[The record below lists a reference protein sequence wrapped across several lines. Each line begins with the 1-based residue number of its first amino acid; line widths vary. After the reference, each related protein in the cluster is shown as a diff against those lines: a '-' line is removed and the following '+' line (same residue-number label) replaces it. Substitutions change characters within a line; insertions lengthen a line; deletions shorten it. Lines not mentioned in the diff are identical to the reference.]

1 MGVPGKIGTC
11 SNARL
16 TTFLLQLTIPPKR
29 FHLAIDDHH
38 RHARRIGEVYVAAD
52 DYPRFFLR
60 IHSSSQVLLRT
71 GQRILPASVV
81 LRMFNIPV
89 RYDLDTWRVF
99 IDEAATVIAIRLSG
113 PEHPSHWIDTCYA
126 CLVV

>member
-11 SNARL
+11 PNARL

-38 RHARRIGEVYVAAD
+38 RHARRIGEVYIAAD

-60 IHSSSQVLLRT
+60 IHGSSQVLLRT

-81 LRMFNIPV
+81 LRMLHVPV
-89 RYDLDTWRVF
+89 RYVLDTCRVGTVA
-99 IDEAATVIAIRLSG
+99 EAVDMAVWA
-113 PEHPSHWIDTCYA
+113 
-126 CLVV
+126 V